1 MSSVIVTQ
9 DLRKSYGLVRALDG
23 LDLEVAAGE
32 IHGFLGPNGA
42 GKSTTIRILLGLARA
57 TSGSVEVYGR
67 DPWTDAVPLHTRM
80 AYVPGG
86 VPLWPTLTGGEA
98 IDLLC
103 RLRGIPDQDAY
114 AARRAHLMEAFQFDP
129 SRKGHTY
136 STGNRQKVA
145 LIAALA
151 VPAGLFLLDEPTSGL
166 DPVMEAVFRREL
178 LEAVAGGSTVL
189 LSSHILSEV
198 EKLCDRVSIIR
209 AGQIVE
215 TGTLADLRHLT
226 RTDVAFDLGDL
237 GEVELGTIPRSA
249 EIVFDGTRAHF
260 TADQDELVDV
270 LPALAALRVRGLTI
284 TPPSLEELFL
294 SHYGDT
300 LTDAPPRTRRQARLG
315 KARQ

>member
-1 MSSVIVTQ
+1 MSTVISTQ
-9 DLRKSYGLVRALDG
+9 HLRKHYGSVRALDG

-42 GKSTTIRILLGLARA
+42 GKSTTIRILLGLAKA
-57 TSGSVEVYGR
+57 TSGSVSVYGR

-103 RLRGIPDQDAY
+103 RLRGIPDPNVY
-114 AARRAHLMEAFQFDP
+114 AARRAHLMEVFQFDP
-129 SRKGHTY
+129 SRKGHAY

-151 VPAGLFLLDEPTSGL
+151 LPAGLYLLDEPTFGL
-166 DPVMEAVFRREL
+166 DPVMESVFRREL
-178 LEAVAGGSTVL
+178 LAAVAEGSTVL

-209 AGQIVE
+209 AGKIVE

-226 RTDVAFDLGDL
+226 RTDVAFA
-237 GEVELGTIPRSA
+237 VEGLSADELRSIPRSS
-249 EIVFDGTRAHF
+249 ELVIDGTRAHF
-260 TADQDELVDV
+260 TADSDELVDV
-270 LPALAALRVRGLTI
+270 LPALAGLRVRGLTI

-294 SHYGDT
+294 SHYGGT
-300 LTDAPPRTRRQARLG
+300 VTDAPPSTRRQARHS
-315 KARQ
+315 RVSR

>member
-1 MSSVIVTQ
+1 MSTVISAR
-9 DLRKSYGLVRALDG
+9 DLRKYYGRVHALDG
-23 LDLEVAAGE
+23 LDLEVAAGD

-57 TSGSVEVYGR
+57 TSGSVSVYGR
-67 DPWTDAVPLHTRM
+67 DPWTDAVPLHSRM

-103 RLRGIPDQDAY
+103 RLRGIQDPAAY
-114 AARRAHLMEAFQFDP
+114 VARRAHLIEAFQFDP

-151 VPAGLFLLDEPTSGL
+151 VPAGLYLLDEPTSGL
-166 DPVMEAVFRREL
+166 DPVMEAVFRREISA
-178 LEAVAGGSTVL
+178 AVADGSTVV

-198 EKLCDRVSIIR
+198 EALCDRVSIIR
-209 AGQIVE
+209 AGKIVE

-226 RTDVAFDLGDL
+226 RTDVAFAREGLSDDDLRAIPGSPDL
-237 GEVELGTIPRSA
+237 
-249 EIVFDGTRAHF
+249 VFDGTRAHF
-260 TADQDELVDV
+260 TADSDELVDV

-294 SHYGDT
+294 SHYGGEET
-300 LTDAPPRTRRQARLG
+300 EAAPRTRRQARVHRA
-315 KARQ
+315 K

>member
-1 MSSVIVTQ
+1 MSTVISAR
-9 DLRKSYGLVRALDG
+9 DLHKHYGRVHALDG
-23 LDLEVAAGE
+23 LDLDVTAGD

-57 TSGSVEVYGR
+57 TSGSVSVYGR
-67 DPWTDAVPLHTRM
+67 DPWADAVPLHRRM

-103 RLRGIPDQDAY
+103 RLRGIQDPDGY
-114 AARRAHLMEAFQFDP
+114 AARRAHLIEAFDFDP

-151 VPAGLFLLDEPTSGL
+151 LPAGLYLLDEPTSGL
-166 DPVMEAVFRREL
+166 DPVMEAVFRREISA
-178 LEAVAGGSTVL
+178 AVGEGSTVL

-198 EKLCDRVSIIR
+198 EALCDRVSIIR

-226 RTDVAFDLGDL
+226 RTDVAFAREGISDEDLRGIPGSPDL
-237 GEVELGTIPRSA
+237 
-249 EIVFDGTRAHF
+249 VFDGARAHF
-260 TADQDELVDV
+260 TADSDELVDV
-270 LPALAALRVRGLTI
+270 LPALAELRVRGLTI

-294 SHYGDT
+294 SHYGGDGT
-300 LTDAPPRTRRQARLG
+300 PAAPKTRRQARVLRG
-315 KARQ
+315 S

>member
-1 MSSVIVTQ
+1 MSTVISTH
-9 DLRKSYGLVRALDG
+9 DLRKNYGSVRALDG
-23 LDLEVAAGE
+23 LDLEVSGGE

-42 GKSTTIRILLGLARA
+42 GKSTTIKILLGLARA
-57 TSGSVEVYGR
+57 TSGSVTVYDR

-80 AYVPGG
+80 AYVPAG

-103 RLRGIPDQDAY
+103 RLRGIRNPQAY
-114 AARRAHLMEAFQFDP
+114 AARRAHLIDAFSFDP

-151 VPAGLFLLDEPTSGL
+151 VPAGLYLLDEPTSGL
-166 DPVMEAVFRREL
+166 DPVMEVVFRREL
-178 LEAVAGGSTVL
+178 TEAVAAGSTVL

-209 AGQIVE
+209 AGRIVE

-226 RTDVAFDLGDL
+226 RTDVAFALEGLDESDLRSL
-237 GEVELGTIPRSA
+237 PRSSDL
-249 EIVFDGTRAHF
+249 VLDGTRAHF
-260 TADQDELVDV
+260 TADSDELVDV

-294 SHYGDT
+294 SHYGDEKPT
-300 LTDAPPRTRRQARLG
+300 ATPRTRREARLG
-315 KARQ
+315 KASQ